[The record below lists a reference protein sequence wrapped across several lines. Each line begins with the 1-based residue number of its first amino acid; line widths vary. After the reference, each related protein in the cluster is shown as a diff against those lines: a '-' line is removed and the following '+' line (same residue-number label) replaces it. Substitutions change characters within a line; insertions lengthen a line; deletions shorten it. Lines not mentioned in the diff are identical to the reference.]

1 MPVRTMKLTCG
12 PAAGS
17 SGSATAAATSDDVI
31 NGIILAVHLKY
42 TDSPPV
48 TTNVTLEEAVNSP
61 AMPILKVSDAA
72 TDGWFYPMADVVD
85 QEGGAVTGVAQQ
97 IPVCDKL
104 KVSIAGANAGDGVV
118 VTVRYA
124 G

>member
-17 SGSATAAATSDDVI
+17 SGSATATATSEDVV

-48 TTNVTLEEAVNSP
+48 TTDVTVEEAFNSP
-61 AMPILKVSDAA
+61 AMPILKVSDTA
-72 TDGWFYPMADVVD
+72 TDSWFHPMADVVD
-85 QEGGAVTGVAQQ
+85 QEGGAMTGAAQK
-97 IPVCDKL
+97 IPVCDKI

-124 G
+124 S